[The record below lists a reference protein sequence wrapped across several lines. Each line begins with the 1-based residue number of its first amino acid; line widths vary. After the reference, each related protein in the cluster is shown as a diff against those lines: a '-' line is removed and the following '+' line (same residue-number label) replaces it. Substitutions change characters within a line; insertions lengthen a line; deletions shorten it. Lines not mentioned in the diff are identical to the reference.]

1 MGDQTRP
8 GEVALLY
15 QLSTSQLERTIAA
28 RRWPKWSTMCLLRR
42 AGLPVL
48 NSCLIEPDQ
57 PRAALDAA
65 IQILARTT
73 GTDRL
78 MLRSDGGI
86 ETSSYYRGG
95 HSFEIADLP
104 EAAWQLLRAGRAVIL
119 LEPTVRYSNR
129 LAVLLRLD
137 RPKHQPGTFTVE
149 ALGPGYDVADLTR
162 GGITP
167 QVTVTISDIDWANYA
182 SPWWS
187 DMRVRRDL
195 STTAEDR
202 RRRQRLQRLA
212 ASILPQAGPAAD
224 PTDVE
229 RELREAGHTELFEH
243 YDPTM
248 TTVRRTKNW
257 FADAA
262 LLAAAQPNRSWQC
275 LATAFSLLSDGRAV
289 YWDLVDGAFKYGA
302 SRTAPLREP
311 LLNRITA

>member
-1 MGDQTRP
+1 MGEQTRP
-8 GEVALLY
+8 PEVALLY
-15 QLSTSQLERTIAA
+15 QLSTNQLERTIAA
-28 RRWPKWSTMCLLRR
+28 RRWPKWSTMCLLHR

-48 NSCLIEPDQ
+48 NGCLIEPDQ
-57 PRAALDAA
+57 PRTTLDAA
-65 IQILARTT
+65 IQMLAHAT
-73 GTDRL
+73 GTNRL

-86 ETSSYYRGG
+86 ETGSYYRGG
-95 HSFEIADLP
+95 HSFEIGDLP
-104 EAAWQLLRAGRAVIL
+104 EAAWQLLQAGRAVIL

-137 RPKHQPGTFTVE
+137 RPPHQPGTFTVE

-167 QVTVTISDIDWANYA
+167 QVTVTISNIDWANYA

-187 DMRVRRDL
+187 DMHVHRDL
-195 STTAEDR
+195 STTAEIR

-212 ASILPQAGPAAD
+212 ASILPQAGAVAD
-224 PTDVE
+224 LADVE
-229 RELREAGHTELFEH
+229 RQLHEAGHTELFEDH
-243 YDPTM
+243 DPTM
-248 TTVRRTKNW
+248 TTVRRTKSW

-275 LATAFSLLSDGRAV
+275 LATAFSLLGDGRAV

-302 SRTAPLREP
+302 SRTARLREP
-311 LLNRITA
+311 PPNRITA